1 MINKR
6 IDTKQMESQ
15 ILNPKTVA
23 IFGEGSTDTTW
34 CKGLFKTIKNV
45 VIFGKNISIN
55 GESHLDQE
63 LF

>member
-1 MINKR
+1 
-6 IDTKQMESQ
+6 MESQ